1 MIILMGHIDLDLADV
16 EAFEEDVHA
25 IAPVVRAEPGCL
37 FYSLAR
43 QEATSGRMLLAQ
55 RWQDRAA
62 LALHLQAPA
71 TLAFQARWLPDMRM
85 AIQQYDLAA
94 PGAAQDG

>member
-1 MIILMGHIDLDLADV
+1 MIILMGHIDLDPADV
-16 EAFEEDVHA
+16 AAFEEDVRA
-25 IAPVVRAEPGCL
+25 IAPIVRAEPGCL

-62 LALHLQAPA
+62 LAQHLQAPT
-71 TLAFQARWLPDMRM
+71 TLAFQARWLPGMRM
-85 AIQQYDLAA
+85 AVQQYELGGPD
-94 PGAAQDG
+94 PAQDG